1 MPSADGEE
9 IADCFFVPTRFV
21 SWTSFASLF
30 SRRITG
36 EVKSGNRFGAKNHGA
51 NFRVGSVAIGQIQWR
66 RFVTD
71 FGACIAPVSSL
82 KCRFHASH

>member
-36 EVKSGNRFGAKNHGA
+36 EVKSGNRFGAKNHDA
-51 NFRVGSVAIGQIQWR
+51 NFRVSSVVIGQIQPGKPDGRGSQPISALVSR
-66 RFVTD
+66 RSR
-71 FGACIAPVSSL
+71 P
-82 KCRFHASH
+82 